1 MRNWVLDG
9 SLIVASC
16 MKTGADSV
24 PTWLEA
30 ALSQGHRF
38 WVYVG
43 QLQSMRT
50 DLIRKLTES
59 GADQPEATAMSRLAS
74 SLSRCQWLAALAE
87 DGDVLAEADLI
98 GAQLRKAAARLGGN
112 SCILTDDPQR
122 IAEGKPFCTVARLQ
136 ELSASSGGSDGIAFI
151 DLASQQDR
159 IRPALESALHQVL
172 HHGRYIQGPEIE
184 ALEKRLADYVG
195 VEHCVG
201 VSSGTDALLIALMA
215 LGIGPGDE
223 IITTAFS
230 FAATAEAVLLLG
242 ARPVYVDIDPV
253 TFNIDV
259 SLIEEK
265 INARTRAILPV
276 GLYGQCPDFPAMRLV
291 ARQHGLALIEDAAQ
305 SFGATQDGMRSGSLG
320 TIGATSFFPAK
331 PLGAY
336 GDAGACFT
344 NDADLMMR
352 LRELRDHGQSR
363 RYHHVRLG
371 INARMASIQAAVLLQ
386 KLTVFDDELVMRQR
400 AAQCYQTLLQESA
413 SDMGMTLPVVAPG
426 NTSSWAQYTVRIG
439 HRDQIQAVL
448 AQRGVPTAVHYPAPI
463 PVQPAMVDSS
473 GQYPVS
479 VRSAQSVLSLPMHPY
494 LNSATQQHIAQQL
507 IQAVKETI
515 A

>member
-1 MRNWVLDG
+1 MKNWVLDG

-16 MKTGADSV
+16 MKTGADSI

-30 ALSQGHRF
+30 ALAKGHRF

-59 GADQPEATAMSRLAS
+59 GADQPEATATSRLAS

-98 GAQLRKAAARLGGN
+98 GAQLRKAVARLDGN
-112 SCILTDDPQR
+112 SCILTDDPPR
-122 IAEGKPFCTVARLQ
+122 IAQGKPFCSVARLQ
-136 ELSASSGGSDGIAFI
+136 QLSASSDGIAFI

-159 IRPALESALHQVL
+159 IRPALESALHRVL
-172 HHGRYIQGPEIE
+172 HHGRYIQGPEID

-223 IITTAFS
+223 LITTAFS

-259 SLIEEK
+259 RLIEEK

-276 GLYGQCPDFPAMRLV
+276 GLDGQCPDFPAMRLI

-344 NDADLMMR
+344 NDANLMTR

-386 KLTVFDDELVMRQR
+386 KLTIFDDELVMRQR
-400 AAQCYQTLLQESA
+400 AAQCYQTLLEESA

-439 HRDQIQAVL
+439 HRDQIQAAL

-463 PVQPAMVDSS
+463 PAQPAMVDSS

-479 VRSAQSVLSLPMHPY
+479 ARSAQCVLSLPMHAY
-494 LNSATQQHIAQQL
+494 LDSATQQCIAEQL
-507 IQAVKETI
+507 IQVVKENML
-515 A
+515 

>member
-16 MKTGADSV
+16 MKTGANSV
-24 PTWLEA
+24 PTWLEE

-50 DLIRKLTES
+50 DLTRQLTES
-59 GADQPEATAMSRLAS
+59 GADRPEVTATSRLAS
-74 SLSRCQWLAALAE
+74 FLSRCQWLAALAE
-87 DGDVLAEADLI
+87 DGDVLAEVDLI
-98 GAQLRKAAARLGGN
+98 GAQLRKAAARLDGDNG
-112 SCILTDDPQR
+112 ILTDDSQR
-122 IAEGKPFCTVARLQ
+122 IAQGKPFCTVAQLQ
-136 ELSASSGGSDGIAFI
+136 ECSTSSDGIAFI

-159 IRPALESALHQVL
+159 IRPALESALHRVL

-215 LGIGPGDE
+215 LGIGPSDE

-230 FAATAEAVLLLG
+230 FAATAEVILLLG

-253 TFNIDV
+253 TFNIDA

-276 GLYGQCPDFPAMRLV
+276 GLYGQCPDFSAMRLI
-291 ARQHGLALIEDAAQ
+291 ARQHGLAVLEDAAQ
-305 SFGATQDGMRSGSLG
+305 SFGATQDGVRSGNLG

-344 NDADLMMR
+344 NDADLMTR
-352 LRELRDHGQSR
+352 LREIRDHGQSQ

-386 KLTVFDDELVMRQR
+386 KLAIFDDELVMRQR
-400 AAQCYQTLLQESA
+400 AAKCYQTLLEESA
-413 SDMGMTLPVVAPG
+413 DAMGMILPVVAPG
-426 NTSSWAQYTVRIG
+426 NTSSWAQYTVQVG
-439 HRDQIQAVL
+439 CRDQVQAAL

-479 VRSAQSVLSLPMHPY
+479 ARSAQCVLSLPMHPY
-494 LNSATQQHIAQQL
+494 LNSATQQRIAEQL
-507 IQAVKETI
+507 IQVVKETI

>member
-16 MKTGADSV
+16 MKTGANSV
-24 PTWLEA
+24 PTWLEE

-50 DLIRKLTES
+50 DLTRQLTES
-59 GADQPEATAMSRLAS
+59 GADQPEVTATSRLAS
-74 SLSRCQWLAALAE
+74 FLSRCQWLAALAE
-87 DGDVLAEADLI
+87 DGDVLAEVDLI
-98 GAQLRKAAARLGGN
+98 GAQLCKAVARFGGD
-112 SCILTDDPQR
+112 SGILTDDPQR
-122 IAEGKPFCTVARLQ
+122 IAQGKPFCTVARLQ
-136 ELSASSGGSDGIAFI
+136 ERSTSSDGIAFI

-159 IRPALESALHQVL
+159 IRPALESALHRVL

-215 LGIGPGDE
+215 LGIGPDDE

-230 FAATAEAVLLLG
+230 FAATAEVILLLG

-253 TFNIDV
+253 TFNIDA

-276 GLYGQCPDFPAMRLV
+276 GLYGQCPDFSAMGLI
-291 ARQHGLALIEDAAQ
+291 ARQHGLAVLEDAAQ
-305 SFGATQDGMRSGSLG
+305 SFGATQDGVRSGNLG

-344 NDADLMMR
+344 NDADLMTR
-352 LRELRDHGQSR
+352 LREIRDHGQSQ

-386 KLTVFDDELVMRQR
+386 KLTIFDDELVMRQR
-400 AAQCYQTLLQESA
+400 AAKCYQMLLEESA
-413 SDMGMTLPVVAPG
+413 DAMGMILPVVAPG
-426 NTSSWAQYTVRIG
+426 NTSSWAQYTVRVG
-439 HRDQIQAVL
+439 CRDQVQAAL
-448 AQRGVPTAVHYPAPI
+448 SQRGVPTAVHYPAPI

-479 VRSAQSVLSLPMHPY
+479 ARSAQCVLSLPMHPY
-494 LNSATQQHIAQQL
+494 LNSATQQRIAEQL
-507 IQAVKETI
+507 IQVVKETI

>member
-16 MKTGADSV
+16 MKTGANSV
-24 PTWLEA
+24 PTWLEE

-50 DLIRKLTES
+50 DLTRRLTES
-59 GADQPEATAMSRLAS
+59 GADQPEATATSRLAS
-74 SLSRCQWLAALAE
+74 FLSRCQWLAALAE
-87 DGDVLAEADLI
+87 DGDVLAEVDLI
-98 GAQLRKAAARLGGN
+98 GAQLRKAAARLDGDSG
-112 SCILTDDPQR
+112 ILTDDSQR
-122 IAEGKPFCTVARLQ
+122 IAQGKPFCTVAQLQ
-136 ELSASSGGSDGIAFI
+136 ECSTSSDGIAFI
-151 DLASQQDR
+151 DLAAQQDR
-159 IRPALESALHQVL
+159 IRPALESALHRVL

-215 LGIGPGDE
+215 LGIGPSDE

-230 FAATAEAVLLLG
+230 FAATAEVILLLG

-276 GLYGQCPDFPAMRLV
+276 GLYGQCPDFSAMRLI
-291 ARQHGLALIEDAAQ
+291 ARQHGLAVLEDAAQ
-305 SFGATQDGMRSGSLG
+305 SFGATQDGVRSGNLG

-344 NDADLMMR
+344 NDADLMTR
-352 LRELRDHGQSR
+352 LREIRDHGQSQ

-400 AAQCYQTLLQESA
+400 AATCYQTLLEESA
-413 SDMGMTLPVVAPG
+413 DAMGMTLPVVAPG
-426 NTSSWAQYTVRIG
+426 NTSSWAQYTVQVG
-439 HRDQIQAVL
+439 CRDQVQAAL
-448 AQRGVPTAVHYPAPI
+448 SQRGVPTAVHYPAPI

-479 VRSAQSVLSLPMHPY
+479 ARSAQCVLSLPMHPY
-494 LNSATQQHIAQQL
+494 LNFMAQQRIAEQL
-507 IQAVKETI
+507 IQVVKETM

>member
-1 MRNWVLDG
+1 MKNWVLDG

-30 ALSQGHRF
+30 AFAKGHRF

-59 GADQPEATAMSRLAS
+59 GADQPEATATSRLAS

-98 GAQLRKAAARLGGN
+98 GAQLRKAVARLDGN
-112 SCILTDDPQR
+112 SGILTDDPQR
-122 IAEGKPFCTVARLQ
+122 IAQGKPFCSVARLQ
-136 ELSASSGGSDGIAFI
+136 QLSASSDGIAFI

-159 IRPALESALHQVL
+159 IRPALESALHRVL
-172 HHGRYIQGPEIE
+172 HHGRYIQGPEID
-184 ALEKRLADYVG
+184 ALEQRLADYVG

-230 FAATAEAVLLLG
+230 FAATAEAILLLG

-253 TFNIDV
+253 TFNIDAN
-259 SLIEEK
+259 LIEEK

-276 GLYGQCPDFPAMRLV
+276 GLYGQCPDFPAMRLI

-344 NDADLMMR
+344 NDANLMTR

-386 KLTVFDDELVMRQR
+386 KLTIFDDELVMRQR
-400 AAQCYQTLLQESA
+400 AAQCYQTLLEESA

-439 HRDQIQAVL
+439 HRDQIQAAL
-448 AQRGVPTAVHYPAPI
+448 AQRGVPTAVHYPSPI
-463 PVQPAMVDSS
+463 PMQPAMVDSS

-479 VRSAQSVLSLPMHPY
+479 ARSAQCVLSLPMHPY
-494 LNSATQQHIAQQL
+494 LDSATQQCIAEQL
-507 IQAVKETI
+507 IQVVKENML
-515 A
+515 

>member
-1 MRNWVLDG
+1 
-9 SLIVASC
+9 
-16 MKTGADSV
+16 MKTGANSV
-24 PTWLEA
+24 PTWLEE

-50 DLIRKLTES
+50 DLARQLTES
-59 GADQPEATAMSRLAS
+59 GADQPEATATSRLAS
-74 SLSRCQWLAALAE
+74 FLSRCQWLAALAE
-87 DGDVLAEADLI
+87 DGDVLAEVDLI
-98 GAQLRKAAARLGGN
+98 GAQLRKAAARLGGD
-112 SCILTDDPQR
+112 SGILTDDPQR
-122 IAEGKPFCTVARLQ
+122 IAQGKPFCTVARLQ
-136 ELSASSGGSDGIAFI
+136 ERSTSSDGIAFI

-159 IRPALESALHQVL
+159 IRPALESALHRVL

-230 FAATAEAVLLLG
+230 FAATAEVILLLG

-253 TFNIDV
+253 TFNIDA

-276 GLYGQCPDFPAMRLV
+276 GLYGQCPDFSAMGLI
-291 ARQHGLALIEDAAQ
+291 ARQHGLAVLEDAAQ
-305 SFGATQDGMRSGSLG
+305 SFGATQDGVRSGNLG

-344 NDADLMMR
+344 NDADLMTR
-352 LRELRDHGQSR
+352 LREIRDHGQSQ

-386 KLTVFDDELVMRQR
+386 KLAIFDDESVMRQR
-400 AAQCYQTLLQESA
+400 AAKCYQMLLEESA
-413 SDMGMTLPVVAPG
+413 DAMGMILPVVAPG
-426 NTSSWAQYTVRIG
+426 NTSSWAQYTVQVG
-439 HRDQIQAVL
+439 CRDQVQAAL

-479 VRSAQSVLSLPMHPY
+479 ARSAQCVLSLPMHPY
-494 LNSATQQHIAQQL
+494 LNSATQQRIAEQL
-507 IQAVKETI
+507 IQVVKETI